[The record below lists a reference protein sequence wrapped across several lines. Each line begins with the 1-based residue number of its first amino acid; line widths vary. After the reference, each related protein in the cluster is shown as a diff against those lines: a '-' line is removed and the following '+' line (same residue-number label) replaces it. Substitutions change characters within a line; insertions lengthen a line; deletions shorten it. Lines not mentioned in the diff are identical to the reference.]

1 MSLTH
6 HQTRAGPPGVYTYGM
21 AEAAWTPT
29 GKEGAVQKVIRADRE
44 TGQFLGLIKFEPML
58 TSGVHQ
64 HHGVASSLMLSGNLS
79 DYDGDFGEGCVTM
92 NLSGTTHDAI
102 TWNGCLFTARL
113 EGPVTYLPSEALS
126 DAHVGAKHALFRN
139 PEPDAP
145 TAVAG
150 HITSFARRRSAHHR
164 LDRRM
169 LFDYAGTGDNHR
181 FVELTLWPEMSIPTH
196 RTTALTEWLVLAGA
210 ATINNRPAPIGS
222 FVIMEPDTEVTISSD
237 YGCRLLAWA
246 DGPVAWSE
254 MGVTEDI
261 YGF

>member
-1 MSLTH
+1 MSLQH
-6 HQTRAGPPGVYTYGM
+6 HQVRSGPGVYTYGM
-21 AEAAWTPT
+21 ADAAWTET
-29 GKEGAVQKVIRADRE
+29 GKAGAVQKVIRADRD
-44 TGQFLGLIKFEPML
+44 TGQFLGLMKFDPML

-64 HHGVASSLMLSGNLS
+64 HHGVASSLMLSGSLC
-79 DYDGDFGEGCVTM
+79 DYDGDFGEGSVTM
-92 NLSGTTHDAI
+92 NLAGTTHDAI
-102 TWNGCLFTARL
+102 SWNGCLFAARL
-113 EGPVTYLPSEALS
+113 EGPVTYLPAEALS

-150 HITSFARRRSAHHR
+150 LIHQFERKRTSVTR

-169 LFDYAGTGDNHR
+169 LFDYAGTPDDHR

-222 FVIMEPDTEVTISSD
+222 FVILEPDTEVTISSD

-246 DGPVAWSE
+246 DGPVVWSDQAE
-254 MGVTEDI
+254 HEDI